1 MYPQTWKH
9 IVIYTAWCSTE
20 YLPCT
25 STNFTTHPN
34 HPFEFRSNFS
44 ARAKWMVSSKA
55 RKVTFMSYS
64 RLQHSNIFQSHSV
77 MFNRPHPMFFSGNG
91 LTHGVLKR
99 HSMACHSCAGSD
111 TTGSFWRVSK
121 RSPWGLFGSSIA
133 QSNASL
139 LHKQKSTDIDPDM
152 SRCRLCRY
160 PIPLLTGIWAN
171 DQWHSPTQ
179 KQQNTQTS
187 ENRKHSEQPKSSMAF
202 YLQLSCTWGQRE
214 GDES

>member
-1 MYPQTWKH
+1 MHPQTWKH
-9 IVIYTAWCSTE
+9 IVIYTAWCTTE

-25 STNFTTHPN
+25 STNFTTHPKP
-34 HPFEFRSNFS
+34 PFEFRSNFS

-64 RLQHSNIFQSHSV
+64 RLQHSIFQSHSV
-77 MFNRPHPMFFSGNG
+77 MFNMTHHSHPMFLAAWPMTFLSAIAWHAIAALSQTQLVVFDAYKNG
-91 LTHGVLKR
+91 HLG
-99 HSMACHSCAGSD
+99 
-111 TTGSFWRVSK
+111 
-121 RSPWGLFGSSIA
+121 GLFGSSIA

-139 LHKQKSTDIDPDM
+139 LHIQKSTDIDPDM
-152 SRCRLCRY
+152 SRSRLCRY
-160 PIPLLTGIWAN
+160 PIPVLTGIWAN

-179 KQQNTQTS
+179 KQQDTQTS
-187 ENRKHSEQPKSSMAF
+187 ENRKHSEQPRSSMAF